1 MPEQDTNGPEA
12 LSEHSKSVAR
22 GSFWS
27 LFGNVA
33 FKLVSFAY
41 IVIVARLAA
50 QDDVGIFYL
59 ALSIASIASFI
70 SEFGILG
77 SLTRYVPY
85 FEGKGEFRKI
95 RDLLNFSYLSV
106 VPAFIMAALLFLGAN
121 LIADFYQNPKLAT
134 AMDIFAV
141 FVALNGIFKVVSS
154 FLNGRADMKS
164 AQFISNVENLSKLVF
179 TVILFYLY
187 GPSLFMLCAAFALSY
202 IPPLIISYWMMK
214 NHLSKIPAT
223 GDPLPTSQLLHEIIP
238 FGFMLS
244 LLGSFSILLSS
255 VDRIFLGFL
264 IPPTE
269 SARLLALY
277 SMAANLAIVIMIFP
291 ASVGSIFLPV
301 ISRLFGKNDKEGIRS
316 LMETSQRWMLFIT
329 LPIGLV
335 MILFPSEL
343 LSLIYGSDYAAG
355 GVVLALLTLAM
366 MVQSYSSIVSLVIAG
381 ARRVDIE
388 LKCMGISGVANLILT
403 PLMIYLFG
411 FTGAAAA
418 LAISLLILTL
428 LFLHYGKKLFGFSI
442 PKESYKLA
450 LAMILSAIIVFMI
463 KPAAMSIVPLL
474 PKIGTGEL
482 AAYSGKI
489 ASLIF
494 IGLLT
499 TLAFCIFVPASLL
512 LKCIKKEDILLMRS
526 ILRKAFVPEQLIS
539 LAERIAKYGVAG

>member
-1 MPEQDTNGPEA
+1 MPETDSSKAEA

-41 IVIVARLAA
+41 VVIVARLAA

-59 ALSIASIASFI
+59 ALSIASIASFL

-85 FEGKGEFRKI
+85 FEGKSEYRKI

-106 VPAFIMAALLFLGAN
+106 VPAFIMALLLFLGAN
-121 LIADFYQNPKLAT
+121 MIADFYHNPKLGT
-134 AMDIFAV
+134 AMDVFAV
-141 FVALNGIFKVVSS
+141 FVALSGIFKVVSA

-164 AQFISNVENLSKLVF
+164 AQLLSNAENLSKLIF
-179 TVILFYLY
+179 TVILFYAY
-187 GPSLFMLCAAFALSY
+187 GPSLFMLCAAFVLSY
-202 IPPLIISYWMMK
+202 IPPLIMSYWMMK
-214 NHLSKIPAT
+214 HHLSKIPTT
-223 GDPLPTSQLLHEIIP
+223 GDPLPTSQLIHEIIP

-244 LLGSFSILLSS
+244 LLGSFAVLLTSA
-255 VDRIFLGFL
+255 DRLFLGFL
-264 IPPTE
+264 IPVAD

-277 SMAANLAIVIMIFP
+277 SMAANLAVVITIFP

-301 ISRLFGKNDKEGIRS
+301 ISRLFGKDDKEGIRS

-329 LPIGLV
+329 LPIGLI

-355 GVVLALLTLAM
+355 GLVLALLTLAM
-366 MVQSYSSIVSLVIAG
+366 LVQSYSTIVSLVIAG

-388 LKCMGISGVANLILT
+388 LKCMGISGVSNLILT
-403 PLMIYLFG
+403 PIMIYLFG

-428 LFLHYGKKLFGFSI
+428 LFLRYGKKLFGFSI
-442 PKESYKLA
+442 PSESYKLA
-450 LAMILSAIIVFMI
+450 FAILLSAVIVFLI

-489 ASLIF
+489 ISLIF
-494 IGLLT
+494 IALLT
-499 TLAFCIFVPASLL
+499 ALAFCIFIPASLI
-512 LKCIKKEDILLMRS
+512 LKCIKKEDIILMRS
-526 ILRKAFVPEQLIS
+526 VLHKAFVPERAIAFL
-539 LAERIAKYGVAG
+539 ERIAKYGVAG